1 MPYGPWSILWFI
13 IGILVLI
20 LVLKALGVLA

>member
-20 LVLKALGVLA
+20 WLLRVLGVLA